1 MNRNIPVIASVL
13 LLHALALWALQ
24 NGLLRRAV
32 ELVVPVQLVATVLE
46 TPKIEVAPP
55 PIVPAPPPKP
65 VKKPLQPVQPT
76 PDSPAQAPA
85 PTPIL
90 ATAGPSPVT
99 VAQPLVN
106 AAPITSPAP
115 AGVATTQSAGTGPAT
130 AVARIELPSKDADY
144 LQNPRPRYPSMSQ
157 RLNEQGTVRL
167 SVLIGVDGLAQKAE
181 VKQSSG
187 YERLDKLALE
197 TALKWRY
204 VPGKRDGVP
213 EAMWFIVPIVFALE

>member
-1 MNRNIPVIASVL
+1 MNRNIPVIASVF

-24 NGLLRRAV
+24 TGLLRRAV
-32 ELVVPVQLVATVLE
+32 ELVVPVQLVATGLE
-46 TPKIEVAPP
+46 PPKIEVAPP
-55 PIVPAPPPKP
+55 PKP
-65 VKKPLQPVQPT
+65 VMKPQQPVEPT
-76 PDSPAQAPA
+76 PVSPAQAPA

-90 ATAGPSPVT
+90 ATAAPSPVT

-106 AAPITSPAP
+106 AAPMASPAP

-130 AVARIELPSKDADY
+130 AIARIELPSKDAEY

-167 SVLIGVDGLAQKAE
+167 RVLIGVDGAAQKAE
-181 VKQSSG
+181 IKQSSG